1 MMIRINRLI
10 ALLSVSALVMAACG
24 TPAAPAYLPTSTS
37 PANASSSIV
46 DSSGVAAQPT
56 ATDVPATE
64 TPVPPTA
71 TPTEEPTEEPT
82 PEPTDEPAAEPTEE
96 TADAEAA
103 DSETTDSEATD
114 SEATDGEAT
123 GPIDEAREADIE
135 FFLGL
140 ASASEG
146 DALFHEN
153 LALPDGAMWAC
164 ATCHN
169 VNENLDGVGPSLI
182 GINERAGSRVEGQGP
197 LTYMYNSIYDSQAFI
212 VPGFEDNA
220 LHMPIYGES
229 GVLTDQQIYNLIAY
243 LRTLPSE

>member
-56 ATDVPATE
+56 ATDIPATE

-96 TADAEAA
+96 TVDAEAA
-103 DSETTDSEATD
+103 DSESTD